1 MQHIIDAIEILNK
14 LFNNSFVTTITGAVI
29 AYYVTRSNDKRRYII
44 EKEEKQQ
51 SKLLDIKAELTM
63 DLSHLS
69 RVVQDMSH
77 DLSLLYDI
85 HDGKLDSTIHNE
97 ITENLKKQHEEYER
111 SKENLRCTVEKYS
124 IYIPENKIIQ
134 SLRIPIHEFE
144 IYYGFLVKS
153 QENPI
158 LSPSVAIIPDEL
170 SYVEI
175 PASKF
180 FNVYKKNG
188 LAKLPTQIENI
199 IKDIHN
205 GNITVVF
212 PTNIK

>member
-134 SLRIPIHEFE
+134 SLRIPIYEFE

-180 FNVYKKNG
+180 FNIYKKNG

>member
-134 SLRIPIHEFE
+134 SLRIPIYEFE